1 MESRVVLWKRDQTDG
16 GGEKGAQKFGEF
28 PTLVRGMF
36 VQRRQFDLTLGDIV
50 KIIEMVK
57 SIALPRRKKGLQVS
71 SIVSLLILT
80 EDSHLIQGSSWPFL
94 RAVGPKKKKKK
105 KVGFPPCPYLS
116 LWPALTFVHLCYRP
130 LYKFPKK
137 GAPIVAQQIKDPVSS
152 LRESRFDPRPHSV
165 G

>member
-1 MESRVVLWKRDQTDG
+1 
-16 GGEKGAQKFGEF
+16 
-28 PTLVRGMF
+28 MF

-105 KVGFPPCPYLS
+105 S
-116 LWPALTFVHLCYRP
+116 R
-130 LYKFPKK
+130 
-137 GAPIVAQQIKDPVSS
+137 VSS
-152 LRESRFDPRPHSV
+152 LSLPLSV
-165 G
+165 ASPNLCPSLLPSPL